1 MSRTLFVFDLDG
13 TLADTAD
20 LDDGRR
26 EPSMLLDFDPL
37 EADLDHDPWA
47 YVTPDG
53 VRVASLVG
61 RLESFGHRVA
71 IITRS
76 PRAYASTLCGMLDIE
91 SCLVWPSTDT
101 DRAGK
106 LRRLAELA
114 HVDPADALYIGDEDS
129 DAKAAAQAGF
139 GFLWAQGIGAEFSD
153 QFSAV
158 ENLPELGRGP
168 WSVAEAARS
177 LFENPQY
184 AREEMQHFLAMKAK
198 PEHRFCLIPA
208 DITSSQSRSHFRY
221 VGVRPALFTRDE
233 RGEDY
238 FALLRNLFP
247 KLSAPEVHPTV
258 AENYYFVSYRKMRST
273 EDDDDPLGDLM
284 RRIKDYTTTSGPE
297 VELGSLPFVAHVM
310 AAHLSQRFARIGE
323 VNVDHVA
330 PNPYSLEQP
339 GQASSWLC
347 RWATEVASSALTD
360 EGLHRE
366 WFAWRS
372 TPRDTTEPRQQEVR
386 QSVHGLS
393 ALLDDQRTR
402 GTQLNRHIERAPL
415 EYFLTMTWSFSQAAR
430 RTGPREKHRRTNA
443 NCFWPDKDPCP
454 RHGPSEFKNRAAF

>member
-1 MSRTLFVFDLDG
+1 MTRQLYVFDLDG

-37 EADLDHDPWA
+37 DADLDRDPWA
-47 YVTPDG
+47 YVNPEG

-61 RLESFGHRVA
+61 FLESIGHRAA

-91 SCLVWPSTDT
+91 SCLVWPSTET
-101 DRAGK
+101 DRADK
-106 LRRLAELA
+106 LRKLAEVA
-114 HVDPADALYIGDEDS
+114 QVDPADAIYVGDGPDDAEAAEQAGFNFLWADEIGDEFY
-129 DAKAAAQAGF
+129 AA
-139 GFLWAQGIGAEFSD
+139 ED
-153 QFSAV
+153 
-158 ENLPELGRGP
+158 LPELDRSP
-168 WSVAEAARS
+168 RSVGEAAQS

-184 AREEMQHFLAMKAK
+184 AREEMQHFLATKVR

-208 DITSSQSRSHFRY
+208 DTTSPQSRSYFRY

-238 FALLRNLFP
+238 FTLLRNLFP
-247 KLSAPEVHPTV
+247 KLSAPEVHSSV

-284 RRIKDYTTTSGPE
+284 RRIKDYTSTSGPE

-310 AAHLSQRFARIGE
+310 AAHLSHRFARVE
-323 VNVDHVA
+323 RVNIDHVA
-330 PNPYSLEQP
+330 PNPYSPEHP
-339 GQASSWLC
+339 GQVSSWLC
-347 RWATEVASSALTD
+347 RWAAEVAAVSLDD
-360 EGLHRE
+360 ERRFRE
-366 WFAWRS
+366 WWSWRS
-372 TPRDTTEPRQQEVR
+372 LTRDAGERRRGEAREFV
-386 QSVHGLS
+386 SGLS

-402 GTQLNRHIERAPL
+402 GTQLHRHIERAPL
-415 EYFLTMTWSFSQAAR
+415 EYFLTMTWSFSQAEE
-430 RTGPREKHRRTNA
+430 RTGPKANYRRTKA
-443 NCFWPDKDPCP
+443 NCFWPEKGPCP
-454 RHGPSEFKNRAAF
+454 RHGPSDFANRAPF